1 MRLGGPVLE
10 PLESPEAWV
19 AALRRRVAL
28 FYLQTGLTVCIL
40 VTYTGRHGGL

>member
-19 AALRRRVAL
+19 DALRKRGYTATYFPLDGAAAAAR
-28 FYLQTGLTVCIL
+28 IL
-40 VTYTGRHGGL
+40 LAR